1 MNSAFQI
8 AMKEMGELIEKANL
22 ADLALKNLA
31 IDGGGFLDIYT
42 YPDFDAGQF

>member
-8 AMKEMGELIEKANL
+8 AMREMGELIEKANL

-31 IDGGGFLDIYT
+31 IDGGDFTDTYT